1 MHNLVLLIGRLV
13 NEPELVKTETGKKVL
28 TIRLAVQ
35 RNFKNLRI
43 IFFFIII
50 IKSVISLIIKR
61 IFKHTSH
68 HLNYIINP

>member
-35 RNFKNLRI
+35 RNFKNPDGIYEADFIRCNSGKNMRI
-43 IFFFIII
+43 
-50 IKSVISLIIKR
+50 L
-61 IFKHTSH
+61 
-68 HLNYIINP
+68 P

>member
-35 RNFKNLRI
+35 RNFKNPDGIYEADFLD
-43 IFFFIII
+43 
-50 IKSVISLIIKR
+50 V
-61 IFKHTSH
+61 
-68 HLNYIINP
+68 NYGMV

>member
-35 RNFKNLRI
+35 RTQMEYMKLTLLD
-43 IFFFIII
+43 
-50 IKSVISLIIKR
+50 V
-61 IFKHTSH
+61 
-68 HLNYIINP
+68 NYGMV

>member
-35 RNFKNLRI
+35 RNFKK
-43 IFFFIII
+43 FPHFI
-50 IKSVISLIIKR
+50 KKR
-61 IFKHTSH
+61 RQLSYK
-68 HLNYIINP
+68 L

>member
-35 RNFKNLRI
+35 RNFKTER
-43 IFFFIII
+43 
-50 IKSVISLIIKR
+50 R
-61 IFKHTSH
+61 
-68 HLNYIINP
+68 

>member
-43 IFFFIII
+43 IFLFIII